1 MDIQEQLYRE
11 NQCLER
17 YLSYV
22 EEVKDSLEQ
31 RNEKVVHCIS
41 SFEKNQKIFNENQ
54 RILQQLKNL
63 TKQISVI
70 DDEPYIKLLNEQ
82 LSDAIKRK
90 EKIKENLYAN
100 VNELEGYDEYRFRTD
115 DDVFEGRMPLPSKIT
130 PDSYK
135 ELKDELEQSRQNTIQ
150 KKEILENMTAT
161 NTDFCNNNEQAA
173 NIDIVY
179 DKSENIE
186 NQIHSLEI
194 AQSTAKEHE
203 DQEPEPEPETEKGRL
218 DREKVVNIILHRIA
232 ERRKQE
238 TLNIQQ
244 RTSINTLDTFFRAMI
259 DKDIDEDRFSMIA
272 GNLKL
277 ICDGT
282 QRKSYSASTTPTMQT
297 SETLST
303 PKKLTLKEIEERKQK
318 LLDTAKKYG
327 VTPKT
332 NPLPKRY

>member
-1 MDIQEQLYRE
+1 M
-11 NQCLER
+11 
-17 YLSYV
+17 

-31 RNEKVVHCIS
+31 RNEKVVHCID

-54 RILQQLKNL
+54 RILRQLNDL

-82 LSDAIKRK
+82 LSDAIQRK

-115 DDVFEGRMPLPSKIT
+115 DDVFEGRMPLPAKIT

-135 ELKDELEQSRQNTIQ
+135 ELKDELEQSRQNTTQ
-150 KKEILENMTAT
+150 KNEILENITAV
-161 NTDFCNNNEQAA
+161 NTEFCNNNEQAA
-173 NIDIVY
+173 SIDIVY
-179 DKSENIE
+179 DKIENIE

-194 AQSTAKEHE
+194 AQNSAKEHE
-203 DQEPEPEPETEKGRL
+203 SDEDTENL
-218 DREKVVNIILHRIA
+218 DREKVVGIILDRIS
-232 ERRKQE
+232 ERRKRE

-244 RTSINTLDTFFRAMI
+244 RTSINTLDTFFRSMI
-259 DKDIDEDRFSMIA
+259 DKEIDDDRFSMIA

-277 ICDGT
+277 ICCDT
-282 QRKSYSASTTPTMQT
+282 QRKSYSASATPKMQT
-297 SETLST
+297 RESPPT

-327 VTPKT
+327 VAPKT
-332 NPLPKRY
+332 DPLPKRY